1 MFPTGAAG
9 VALVL
14 LRVSVSA
21 MLVTNVIP
29 SADPIVRTWELAGLC
44 LLVVSLLVGV
54 FTPVASVLSCCVE
67 IAALSDLRELGAI
80 HLIASILITASLA
93 MLGPGGYSVDARMF
107 GRRLVVSS
115 SDMNDD

>member
-14 LRVSVSA
+14 LRFSVA
-21 MLVTNVIP
+21 TMLVTNAVP
-29 SADPIVRTWELAGLC
+29 SEDPTVHMWELAGL
-44 LLVVSLLVGV
+44 SLLVASLCLGV
-54 FTPVASVLSCCVE
+54 FTPVVSVLSCCVE
-67 IAALSDLRELGAI
+67 IAALADLKELGVT

-93 MLGPGGYSVDARMF
+93 MLGPGAYSVDARMF

>member
-14 LRVSVSA
+14 LRVSVAA
-21 MLVTNVIP
+21 MLVTNVMP
-29 SADPIVRTWELAGLC
+29 SDNPIVHTCELIGI
-44 LLVVSLLVGV
+44 SLLVASLSLGV

-67 IAALSDLRELGAI
+67 IAALSDLRTLGVT

-93 MLGPGGYSVDARMF
+93 MLGPGGYSIDARMF